1 MMNGKLQFAWN
12 FLCHPVRN
20 ASLIPSSSFASKA
33 MLEGVD
39 FSTVKT
45 VVELGP
51 GTGVFTEEILKR
63 CTPGTKILL
72 IELEKDYVTL
82 LQKKFGDRVIVES
95 ASAHLLDAILAKH
108 GVTEVN
114 LIVSGLPFSLP
125 HEVKEK
131 LFASLAKHTSQGAHY
146 RFFTYNP
153 PLMKRAYANLPIHKL
168 SFVPFNIPPMW
179 VYGIN

>member
-20 ASLIPSSSFASKA
+20 ASLIPSSTFASKA
-33 MLEGVD
+33 MLHSID
-39 FSTVKT
+39 FSSVQT

-63 CTPGTKILL
+63 CKPGTKVLL
-72 IELEKDYVTL
+72 IELEQDYVTL
-82 LQKKFGDRVIVES
+82 LKKKFGDRVVVEN
-95 ASAHLLDAILAKH
+95 ASAHLLDAILARH
-108 GVTEVN
+108 GITTVD

-125 HEVKEK
+125 HEVKEQ
-131 LFASLAKHTSQGAHY
+131 LFASLRAHTERGTHY

-153 PLMKRAYANLPIHKL
+153 PLMKHVYAHLPIRKI
-168 SFVPFNIPPMW
+168 SFVPRNLPPLW

>member
-1 MMNGKLQFAWN
+1 MMSGKLQFAWN

-20 ASLIPSSSFASKA
+20 ASLIPSSTFASKA
-33 MLEGVD
+33 MLLGVD
-39 FSTVKT
+39 FSAVQT

-51 GTGVFTEEILKR
+51 GTGVFTEEILRR
-63 CTPGTKILL
+63 CKPNTKVLL
-72 IELEKDYVTL
+72 IELEQDYVTL
-82 LQKKFGDRVIVES
+82 LRKKFGTRVVVEN
-95 ASAHLLDAILAKH
+95 ASAHLLDAILAKN
-108 GVTEVN
+108 GMTKVD

-131 LFASLAKHTSQGAHY
+131 LFASLRVHIAHGTHY

-153 PLMKRAYANLPIHKL
+153 PLMKRVYANLPIQKI
-168 SFVPFNIPPMW
+168 SFVARNFPPLW